1 MGTENYIRT
10 LSEYQIEQLKI
21 FFLTTKIHNIGRE
34 DKTGDLI
41 ISFQRIW
48 QEGFIIDR
56 INIPFIPPINGEIK
70 EIKFK

>member
-1 MGTENYIRT
+1 MELENYIRI

-21 FFLTTKIHNIGRE
+21 LFLTTKIHHIGRE

-48 QEGFIIDR
+48 QEGFVIDR
-56 INIPFIPPINGEIK
+56 MNIPFIPPTNDK
-70 EIKFK
+70 